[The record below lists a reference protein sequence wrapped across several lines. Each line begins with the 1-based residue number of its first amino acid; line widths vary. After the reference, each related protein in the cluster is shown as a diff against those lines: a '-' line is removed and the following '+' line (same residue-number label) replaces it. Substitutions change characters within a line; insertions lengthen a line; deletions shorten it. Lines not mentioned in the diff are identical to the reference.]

1 MGERAAPV
9 RRGAGSFARLLIVT
23 ALIGGLA
30 LAIGRPQRAAAADF
44 AIGASVAVTSETLTY
59 RNAPSATAPAL
70 LLFTQGT
77 VGTITAGPVV
87 ADGYT
92 WYEFSTNE
100 WDGLPGWVAGEFLTP
115 AGEAP
120 LTGTLVVALDGLNL
134 RSAPGLSGPI
144 IAALPAGM
152 RVNLVGGPAEVDG
165 YEWYEVASLDDLMQG
180 WVAGSY
186 LTAAPAGIAF
196 APGDMVVVT
205 IADLNYRERPGLDGP
220 VRTTLA
226 LGTTGQIIGGPI
238 NADGQIWYQ
247 IALTTADGNGWVSA
261 TYLARP

>member
-1 MGERAAPV
+1 MAA
-9 RRGAGSFARLLIVT
+9 LL
-23 ALIGGLA
+23 GGLA

-70 LLFTQGT
+70 LLLTEGT

-92 WYEFSTNE
+92 WYEFSMTDRE
-100 WDGLPGWVAGEFLTP
+100 GLPGWVAGEFLTP

-120 LTGTLVVALDGLNL
+120 LGGTLVVALDGLNL
-134 RSAPGLSGPI
+134 RAASGLAGPV

-152 RVNLVGGPAEVDG
+152 RVDLVGGPAEVDG
-165 YEWYEVASLDDLMQG
+165 YEWYEVASLDGAMQG
-180 WVAGSY
+180 WVAGNY
-186 LTAAPAGIAF
+186 LTAPPAGAAF
-196 APGDMVVVT
+196 APGDAVVVT

-226 LGTTGQIIGGPI
+226 LGTTGRIIGGPI
-238 NADGQIWYQ
+238 SADGQVWYQ
-247 IALTTADGNGWVSA
+247 IAPATADGNGWVSA